1 MTDLDFL
8 QNPTSSPSPAPTR
21 RPRITLGTVVLLAGI
36 AAIAVVFAVQLARQ
50 TRGPIE
56 SGRAPHF
63 VVTTFDGQTIDLDA
77 LRGQVV
83 LVNFWAEWCVP
94 CREEAP
100 HLQAVWE
107 KYRERDVVMIGIA
120 WSDIDS
126 NSLRFIEEF
135 GLTYPNAPDL
145 GTRIGD
151 DYAITGV
158 PETYIIDQ
166 QGQVVERLIGTTR
179 VNETYLSSVIDR
191 LLAAS

>member
-1 MTDLDFL
+1 MTDLEFL
-8 QNPTSSPSPAPTR
+8 QDPTPTPTPGR

-36 AAIAVVFAVQLARQ
+36 AAIALVFAIQLVRQ
-50 TRGPIE
+50 TRGPVE
-56 SGRAPHF
+56 SGNAPHF
-63 VVTTFDGQTIDLDA
+63 AVTTFDGQSYDLNA

-83 LVNFWAEWCVP
+83 LVNFWASWCVP

-107 KYRERDVVMIGIA
+107 KYRERGVVVLGIA

-126 NSLRFIEEF
+126 DSLAFIEEF

-145 GTRIGD
+145 GTRVGD
-151 DYAITGV
+151 DYTLVGV

-166 QGQVVERLIGTTR
+166 SGNVVERLIGVTR

-191 LLAAS
+191 LLASAS

>member
-1 MTDLDFL
+1 MTNLDFL
-8 QNPTSSPSPAPTR
+8 QDPTPTPTT
-21 RPRITLGTVVLLAGI
+21 RPRFTLGTIVLLAGI
-36 AAIAVVFAVQLARQ
+36 AAIALVFAIQLARQ
-50 TRGPIE
+50 TRGPID

-63 VVTTFDGQTIDLDA
+63 AVTTFDGQRYDLDA

-83 LVNFWAEWCVP
+83 LVNFWASWCVP

-100 HLQAVWE
+100 HLQAIWE
-107 KYRERDVVMIGIA
+107 EYRERGVVVLGIA

-126 NSLRFIEEF
+126 DSLAFIEEF

-151 DYAITGV
+151 DYALAGV

-166 QGQVVERLIGTTR
+166 EGNVTERLIGVTR

-191 LLAAS
+191 LLASAS